1 MVEILD
7 LIEKMYDAIWSGS
20 LWKWVSEISPFLN
33 AFDTINFDILLISC
47 VIMVFEVWHSTGYV
61 MIFITVNL

>member
-7 LIEKMYDAIWSGS
+7 LIEKMYDAIWSES